1 MTDCRSI
8 DSLVTP
14 YVDEDISGSDREAV
28 DRHLHACPL
37 CRGRVRTE
45 QAVRGLLGARRG
57 ALEGHAAP
65 PALRA
70 RCQALSGLEARSEAA
85 PITAADR
92 DSGSRVNAF
101 HRLGRRSV
109 SVGGRRL
116 GGGGWSARLVP
127 FALAASLVVIVGGA
141 FVYEL
146 TARSSQVMAAELTAD
161 HIKCFKVV
169 NRVLPTSPDA
179 AVVERSMASTFD
191 WKMHLPAE
199 PERAGLQLIGA
210 RPCLYGEGLAAHIMY
225 SHHGNPVSLF
235 MLSTRARAEQ
245 LVEVMGHQAAIWSVG
260 NRTFVLI
267 SREPREEVQRLSA
280 FVHGSLR

>member
-1 MTDCRSI
+1 MTDCSFI
-8 DSLVTP
+8 ESLVTP
-14 YVDEDISGSDREAV
+14 YVDDEISASDREAIE
-28 DRHLHACPL
+28 RHLHACHV
-37 CRGRVRTE
+37 CRGRVRAE
-45 QAVRGLLGARRG
+45 QAVRALVGARRG
-57 ALEGHAAP
+57 ALEADAAP

-70 RCQALSGLEARSEAA
+70 RCQALL
-85 PITAADR
+85 
-92 DSGSRVNAF
+92 
-101 HRLGRRSV
+101 
-109 SVGGRRL
+109 GGRAPESHRPAPVPQRMPV
-116 GGGGWSARLVP
+116 SRDPARVARTTRARLVP

-146 TARSSQVMAAELTAD
+146 TARSTQVMAAELTAD
-161 HIKCFKVV
+161 HVKCFRFV

-179 AVVERSMASTFD
+179 ASVERSMASTFG
-191 WKMHLPAE
+191 WQMHLPAD

-225 SHHGNPVSLF
+225 SHRGNPVSLF

-245 LVEVMGHQAAIWSVG
+245 LVEVMGHQAAVWSVG
-260 NRTFVLI
+260 DRTFVLI